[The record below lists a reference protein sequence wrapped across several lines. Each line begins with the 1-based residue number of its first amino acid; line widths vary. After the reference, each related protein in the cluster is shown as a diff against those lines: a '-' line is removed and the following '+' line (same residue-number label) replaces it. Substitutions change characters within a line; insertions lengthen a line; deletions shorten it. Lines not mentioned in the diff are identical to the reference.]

1 MSPRWVKGAQRSLD
15 NVRLAGAA
23 NQSQRSQSG
32 TLNTQYPWS
41 WTRGWRMKNR
51 AGREAAEITT
61 GEVGVG
67 LKRWKVQRVTSQRR
81 WPLEQSCHID
91 HTSRL
96 GNYQHPCFFFF
107 LHLLLFLQ
115 RSPLAKRHKLQ
126 TGHDCDTYVI
136 TCWAVSLPAWLAHP
150 RAPSLPPGKET
161 AEIRQSE
168 GGKCLVV
175 ECFNIMAWLCS
186 SRSDRFICMREKRQ
200 AASCW
205 LWSAGQNSQTE
216 KILPLK
222 TTSELWLSQL
232 VSRPNA
238 LVIILLT
245 AVMDRKRRKKTW

>member
-1 MSPRWVKGAQRSLD
+1 MSPRWVKGAQGSLESEESVGHVKHTVSVILNQRMED
-15 NVRLAGAA
+15 EKQGWQRGCWDDHRRGGCGPEKMEGTAGDKSA
-23 NQSQRSQSG
+23 
-32 TLNTQYPWS
+32 
-41 WTRGWRMKNR
+41 K
-51 AGREAAEITT
+51 
-61 GEVGVG
+61 
-67 LKRWKVQRVTSQRR
+67 VTSGAELPR
-81 WPLEQSCHID
+81 WSHIQARKL
-91 HTSRL
+91 SASV
-96 GNYQHPCFFFF
+96 FF
-107 LHLLLFLQ
+107 LFSSSAPVLTELSF
-115 RSPLAKRHKLQ
+115 SKETPHKLQ

-136 TCWAVSLPAWLAHP
+136 TCWAVSLPAWFAHP